1 MKKKKDTIAK
11 KFAEELQIP
20 ESAVKNTFRIEM
32 RSTTDMSVEGCAGI
46 VEYDENYISLNL
58 CNCILSIRGIDL
70 EITSFS
76 EMQVLISG
84 SVTDLSFT

>member
-1 MKKKKDTIAK
+1 MKKKKETISK

-20 ESAVKNTFRIEM
+20 ESAVKNIFRIEI
-32 RSTTDMSVEGCAGI
+32 RSRTDISVEGCAGI
-46 VEYDENYISLNL
+46 VEYDESFISLNL
-58 CNCILSIRGIDL
+58 CNCVLNIRGIDL

-84 SVTDLSFT
+84 TVTDLGFA